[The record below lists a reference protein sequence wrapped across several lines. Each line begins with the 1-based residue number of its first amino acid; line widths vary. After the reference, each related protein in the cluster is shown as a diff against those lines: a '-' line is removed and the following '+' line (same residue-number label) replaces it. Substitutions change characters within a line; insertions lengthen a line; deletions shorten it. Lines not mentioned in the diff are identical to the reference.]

1 VINLSELNI
10 LTFGDLKCLK
20 KSNTRHQ
27 KKCKKCRYPECPVY
41 NECLDKNNERL
52 FCSRGSTKCTIE
64 KKDAY
69 AYAAPTKLNTGLI
82 VYFIVKKVCNRK
94 KM

>member
-1 VINLSELNI
+1 MTEKRAIPD
-10 LTFGDLKCLK
+10 TK
-20 KSNTRHQ
+20 KNA
-27 KKCKKCRYPECPVY
+27 KKCRYPECPVY

-82 VYFIVKKVCNRK
+82 VYFIVKKVLQQK
-94 KM
+94 KNVATKSINSYK